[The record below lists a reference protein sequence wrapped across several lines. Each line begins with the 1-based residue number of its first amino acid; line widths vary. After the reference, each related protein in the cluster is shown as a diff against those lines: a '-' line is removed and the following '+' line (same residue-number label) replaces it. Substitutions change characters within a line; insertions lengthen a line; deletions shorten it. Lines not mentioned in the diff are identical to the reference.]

1 MGSFN
6 TICSVSRQIVECGDK
21 VVLLAMANGACI
33 SAIPLNAVYDDYGDF
48 DVTKDLGYECL
59 FKNVSMH
66 NEGVTHD
73 NLMNSLGLNS
83 DKRWTVPNL
92 FSTTK
97 DNRSEITLSVIKSS
111 VYDLVAEYG
120 SKKWNYKKEYN
131 LDLSSRWEN
140 RTPESTA
147 KNIERLEL
155 QIEEYK
161 KLDEEDF
168 LINHMYMMIDNLKM
182 GNVLHHE
189 LYALSQ
195 YGDMI
200 DHYAHHD
207 DSTKAIFDNID
218 IFSKLEDFFIGIS
231 ALDITLVP
239 QEYGRQTVNQF
250 ERVKILTDIQ
260 IAGFNQ
266 TEKIQLTPIEW
277 DVKVPSNIV
286 EEYTKPNWSNE
297 IDLIRVGNSLEITNS
312 KYNEFKQYKYPNVFL
327 SEVLVWPNGNF
338 VESDMI

>member
-48 DVTKDLGYECL
+48 EVTKDLGYDCL

-66 NEGVTHD
+66 NEGVTHN
-73 NLMNSLGLNS
+73 NLMNGLGHNS
-83 DKRWTVPNL
+83 DNKWSVPNL

-97 DNRSEITLSVIKSS
+97 DTRSEITLSVIKSS

-131 LDLSSRWEN
+131 LDLSSRWED

-147 KNIERLEL
+147 RNIERLEL

-161 KLDEEDF
+161 KSDEEDF
-168 LINHMYMMIDNLKM
+168 LINHMYTMIDNLKM
-182 GNVLHHE
+182 GNVRHHE
-189 LYALSQ
+189 LYSLSQ
-195 YGDMI
+195 YGEMI

-250 ERVKILTDIQ
+250 ERVKMLTDIQ
-260 IAGFNQ
+260 IAAFNQ

-286 EEYTKPNWSNE
+286 EEYTKPDWSNE
-297 IDLIRVGNSLEITNS
+297 FHLIRYHAGMLEITNS
-312 KYNEFKQYKYPNVFL
+312 KYNPLKEYKHPDVFL
-327 SEVLVWPNGNF
+327 SE
-338 VESDMI
+338 DMI